1 MRYNGT
7 KKEEKIHKTMDF
19 FFFYDIIET
28 PDYWGGCQMIFKDY
42 YKILGLETSRVSID
56 EIKIAYRNAA
66 KKYHP
71 DVNVGDNL
79 AEERIKD
86 INEAY
91 RILSIPSAKRKYD
104 RIWNSHHLVNRKFN
118 IKGKDSIVNMF
129 FGNVKQNSNKNES
142 KNKEPLRGE
151 NVETEISTTIY
162 EAFYGLDK
170 KISLRTV
177 EGKMKT
183 FMVTVPQG
191 IRDGEKIRLIGQGK
205 PGINGGKNGDLF
217 IKIHIKDDKRFKL
230 KGNDIYTDLLIT
242 PWEAALGTRVNIPSI
257 DEETKVYIPQGIQSG
272 EKIRIP
278 TKGYKDG
285 KGSRGDLIA
294 EIKIMV
300 PKKLTN
306 EEKKIFEE
314 LNTISAFN
322 PRKD

>member
-1 MRYNGT
+1 
-7 KKEEKIHKTMDF
+7 
-19 FFFYDIIET
+19 
-28 PDYWGGCQMIFKDY
+28 MIFKDY

-56 EIKIAYRNAA
+56 EIKVAYRNAA

-71 DVNVGDNL
+71 DVNVGDSL

-91 RILSIPSAKRKYD
+91 RVLSMPTSKRKYD
-104 RIWNSHHLVNRKFN
+104 RVWNSKNLVNKKFN
-118 IKGKDSIVNMF
+118 IKGKDSIVKMF
-129 FGNVKQNSNKNES
+129 FGNVKQKNDKKDEE
-142 KNKEPLRGE
+142 KNKQPLRGE

-183 FMVTVPQG
+183 FTVTVPQG

-205 PGINGGKNGDLF
+205 PGINGAKNGDLF
-217 IKIHIKDDKRFKL
+217 IKINIKDNKKFRL
-230 KGNDIYTDLLIT
+230 QGCDIYTDLLIT
-242 PWEAALGTRVNIPSI
+242 PWEAALGTRVNIQSI

-278 TKGYKDG
+278 GKGYKDG

-294 EIKIMV
+294 EVKIMV
-300 PKKLTN
+300 PKNLTN
-306 EEKKIFEE
+306 EERKIFEK
-314 LNTISAFN
+314 LNDISTFN
-322 PRKD
+322 PRKE

>member
-1 MRYNGT
+1 
-7 KKEEKIHKTMDF
+7 MDF
-19 FFFYDIIET
+19 FHFYGIIKT

-56 EIKIAYRNAA
+56 EIKVAYRNAA

-71 DVNVGDNL
+71 DVNIGDSL

-91 RILSIPSAKRKYD
+91 RILSMPNSKRKYD
-104 RIWNSHHLVNRKFN
+104 RIWNSQNLVNKKFN
-118 IKGKDSIVNMF
+118 IKGKDSIVKMF
-129 FGNVKQNSNKNES
+129 FGNIKQSYEEKTE
-142 KNKEPLRGE
+142 KKGKEPLRGE
-151 NVETEISTTIY
+151 NVETEINTTIY
-162 EAFYGLDK
+162 EAFNGLDK

-177 EGKMKT
+177 DGKMKT
-183 FMVTVPQG
+183 FTVTIPQG
-191 IRDGEKIRLIGQGK
+191 IRNGEKIRLIGQGK
-205 PGINGGKNGDLF
+205 PGMNGGKNGDLF
-217 IKIHIKDDKRFKL
+217 IKINIKNDKKFKL
-230 KGNDIYTDLLIT
+230 QGCDMYTDLLIT
-242 PWEAALGTRVNIPSI
+242 PWEAALGTRVNIHSI

-278 TKGYKDG
+278 GKGYKDG

-294 EIKIMV
+294 EVKIMV

-314 LNTISAFN
+314 LDHVSTFN

>member
-1 MRYNGT
+1 
-7 KKEEKIHKTMDF
+7 
-19 FFFYDIIET
+19 
-28 PDYWGGCQMIFKDY
+28 MIYKDY

-56 EIKIAYRNAA
+56 EIKVAYRNAA

-71 DVNVGDNL
+71 DVNVGDSL

-91 RILSIPSAKRKYD
+91 RVLSVPSSKRKYD
-104 RIWNSHHLVNRKFN
+104 RIWNSHNLVNKKFN
-118 IKGKDSIVNMF
+118 IRGKDSIVKMF
-129 FGNVKQNSNKNES
+129 FGNIKQSQEGKNEDKS
-142 KNKEPLRGE
+142 KEPLRGE
-151 NVETEISTTIY
+151 NVETEINTTIY

-177 EGKMKT
+177 DGKMKT
-183 FMVTVPQG
+183 FTVTVPQG

-205 PGINGGKNGDLF
+205 PGMNGAKNGDLF
-217 IKIHIKDDKRFKL
+217 IKINIKNDKRFKL
-230 KGNDIYTDLLIT
+230 QGCDMYTDLLIS
-242 PWEAALGTRVNIPSI
+242 PWEAALGTRVNIQSI

-278 TKGYKDG
+278 GKGYKDG

-294 EIKIMV
+294 EVKIMV

-314 LNTISAFN
+314 LNHISTFN